1 MKIEYLPSAWEDL
14 KRIEDWYLMRFDE
27 KTAIKVTTAIVRA
40 VSRLADHPDS
50 GSLTPSEWANAMGFR
65 MVIQKRH
72 VAFYKINGDT
82 VYIHHIADAKQ
93 DYAKLFSADI

>member
-1 MKIEYLPSAWEDL
+1 
-14 KRIEDWYLMRFDE
+14 
-27 KTAIKVTTAIVRA
+27 
-40 VSRLADHPDS
+40 
-50 GSLTPSEWANAMGFR
+50 